1 MTTRTGHRSAP
12 YLLLLPTLVIL
23 LMFTIYPLFYAIYL
37 SLHNWNF
44 GAPLSTMRF
53 VGGQN
58 FVKAFTDPFFW
69 ISMKNT
75 AVYLVFAVGGEFLL
89 GFAIAYFVTTRRS
102 GSFAGFIQAIK
113 PLVLLPMIVTPVV
126 VALMW
131 RQLYNVELGLI
142 NFALERIGIPGQSW
156 LTDTR
161 LVLGAVIVT
170 DIWEWTPFMF
180 LVCLSALMSLSE
192 EPVESARVDGA
203 NALQVLVHIILPM
216 ISPLILVA
224 VLIRSIDLIKIFD
237 LVFIMTAGGPG
248 NATEVISLFAYRQ
261 GFMKSDIG
269 YGSAV
274 SLMLTVLVTLAGLFA
289 VRKLYRET
297 EA

>member
-1 MTTRTGHRSAP
+1 
-12 YLLLLPTLVIL
+12 
-23 LMFTIYPLFYAIYL
+23 MFTIYPLFYAIYL

>member
-1 MTTRTGHRSAP
+1 
-12 YLLLLPTLVIL
+12 
-23 LMFTIYPLFYAIYL
+23 
-37 SLHNWNF
+37 
-44 GAPLSTMRF
+44 MRF